1 LTDEDRASIA
11 TSTKTKA
18 YDIIKLKGFT
28 SYGISAATTSIC
40 EAIIYDQRQIL
51 ALSHWQEDLQCCLSL
66 PAVIGRSGIASTI
79 HLPLDESEKKLIA
92 KSAENLRAVIA
103 K

>member
-1 LTDEDRASIA
+1 M
-11 TSTKTKA
+11 KA

-51 ALSHWQEDLQCCLSL
+51 AVSHWQEDLGCCLSL
-66 PAVIGRSGIASTI
+66 PAVIGRSGIVSTI
-79 HLPLDESEKKLIA
+79 YLPLDESEQILIA
-92 KSAENLRAVIA
+92 RSAKSLGAVIA